1 MEKVVLKANKR
12 DVVGKKVKALRREGK
27 LPAVIYGKDTEPIN
41 IELEAVA
48 SGRVLAKATSSSLIT
63 IGLDGDKIP
72 TLVRE
77 KQRNFIRNSLLHVD
91 FLTVSMTEK
100 LRAYVELRFRGVSAA
115 VKDFNAIL
123 VHNIEQLQVE
133 CLPEDLPE
141 YVDVDVSVL
150 KTPGDGIRVG
160 DLSVDEKITVLD
172 DADMMV
178 AVASAS
184 KIEEAL
190 AEIEELEEA
199 EAVAEVAAEDVAL
212 VGEEDEEEGAEEG
225 DLSEEEQEDGE

>member
-1 MEKVVLKANKR
+1 
-12 DVVGKKVKALRREGK
+12 
-27 LPAVIYGKDTEPIN
+27 
-41 IELEAVA
+41 
-48 SGRVLAKATSSSLIT
+48 
-63 IGLDGDKIP
+63 
-72 TLVRE
+72 VRE

>member
-1 MEKVVLKANKR
+1 MMERVVLKAKKR
-12 DVVGKKVKALRREGK
+12 DVIGKQVKALRREGK
-27 LPAVIYGKDTEPIN
+27 LPAVIYGRHTDPIS
-41 IELEAVA
+41 IEMDAVT
-48 SGRVLAKATSSSLIT
+48 SGRALARATSSSLIT
-63 IGLDGDKIP
+63 IDLDGEKIP

-77 KQRNFIRNSLLHVD
+77 KQRDYIKNTLLHVD

-100 LRAYVELRFRGVSAA
+100 LRAYVELRFKGVSLA

-133 CLPEDLPE
+133 CMPDDLPE
-141 YVDVDVSVL
+141 YVEVDVSVL
-150 KTPGDGIRVG
+150 KNPGDGIRVG
-160 DLSVDEKITVLD
+160 DLSTPENVTVLD

-190 AEIEELEEA
+190 AELEELEEA
-199 EAVAEVAAEDVAL
+199 EGVAEGAAEDVAL
-212 VGEEDEEEGAEEG
+212 VGEEGDEESESSEEEG
-225 DLSEEEQEDGE
+225 GE